1 MRSCRLWLMAA
12 AHASV
17 ADALAAWPGLDASD
31 DVWLRGACLVVRR
44 LTVGRLPRLAL
55 EEEGATANLM
65 DAVFAKLK
73 AEDLNE
79 E

>member
-1 MRSCRLWLMAA
+1 L
-12 AHASV
+12 
-17 ADALAAWPGLDASD
+17 ADFLDFA
-31 DVWLRGACLVVRR
+31 R
-44 LTVGRLPRLAL
+44 
-55 EEEGATANLM
+55 EEERATANLM

>member
-1 MRSCRLWLMAA
+1 LLGRT
-12 AHASV
+12 
-17 ADALAAWPGLDASD
+17 ALDCWPTSS
-31 DVWLRGACLVVRR
+31 
-44 LTVGRLPRLAL
+44 TSHGRK
-55 EEEGATANLM
+55 GATANLM